1 MDSAQNQLVEKL
13 RSSANI
19 LVTVSRNPSVDQLS
33 ACVGLTLLLNKFSKH
48 ATAVFSGEV
57 PSTLEFLDPE
67 STLEKTTDSLRDFII
82 ALDKSKADKLRY
94 KVEDEMV
101 RIFITPYR
109 TSISQADLEFSQGD
123 FNVDVVIA
131 LGVQRQEDLDDAI
144 TSHGRILHDAVV
156 SSINTHNG
164 DSLGSINW
172 ADPAA
177 SSLSELVYDLA
188 VVLNKELIDGQI
200 ATALLTGIVAETDR
214 FSNEKT
220 TPQTMSVSAALMAA
234 GANQQLVA
242 SKLDA
247 PAAVPP
253 GSIASEAAGPALDAA
268 VIKPEPGT
276 LEIKH
281 ASDIDAALSETEPSE
296 DGIVAP
302 TFEPTAEVAEPVSA
316 DGASDL
322 IGDVKPSDPDDH
334 PADDEAPFV
343 SPAPS
348 FVVDPPM
355 MGGTLTANSR
365 PEYELVDSSFD
376 PLSLPQINEAPL
388 LSRDSE
394 PAVPIESTP
403 PASFTPL
410 PPTLPTPLLTGFTP
424 PPPAW
429 VPPYEDPLHN
439 GSPASE
445 APKPLSTT
453 QLPPFTPVEQPAEP
467 AVRLP
472 NDPETLADIEQ
483 SVHSPH
489 LTAEVNSARDEV
501 MRALSDTSPELPEP
515 IAALNAQP
523 LGAALHE
530 PVNFD
535 QMAQPTAAFTDV
547 LQQVIPAVSEAAQ
560 PPAQS
565 TGYGDVVLPPAQ
577 TIQPSSSTVTDP
589 TAPPPVP
596 PPIPFNF
603 GTPQPPNS
611 PR

>member
-1 MDSAQNQLVEKL
+1 MDSDQNQLVEKL

-19 LVTVSRNPSVDQLS
+19 LVTVSRNPSIDQLA
-33 ACVGLTLLLNKFSKH
+33 ACVGLALFLNKFNKH

-57 PSTLEFLDPE
+57 PSTMEFLDPE

-156 SSINTHNG
+156 SSINTHSG
-164 DSLGSINW
+164 ESLGSINW
-172 ADPAA
+172 SDPAA

-188 VVLNKELIDGQI
+188 VVLNKELIDSQI
-200 ATALLTGIVAETDR
+200 ATALLTGIVAETAR

-242 SKLDA
+242 SKLEEPITDQVVVGQ
-247 PAAVPP
+247 PLV
-253 GSIASEAAGPALDAA
+253 ASEANSAERATVP
-268 VIKPEPGT
+268 KPEPGT
-276 LEIKH
+276 LEIGH
-281 ASDIDAALSETEPSE
+281 ESDNPEALPQPELNE
-296 DGIVAP
+296 DIAVAP
-302 TFEPTAEVAEPVSA
+302 TFEAVDETMSSEEVS
-316 DGASDL
+316 L

-334 PADDEAPFV
+334 PIDTAVPFV
-343 SPAPS
+343 SPAPQ
-348 FVVDPPM
+348 FVVDPPT

-365 PEYELVDSSFD
+365 PEYELSETSLD
-376 PLSLPQINEAPL
+376 PLSLPRINEAPL
-388 LSRDSE
+388 LSRDSR
-394 PAVPIESTP
+394 PATPVEATP
-403 PASFTPL
+403 P
-410 PPTLPTPLLTGFTP
+410 PPFAAPAPIQSTQPIPLLTGFTP

-439 GSPASE
+439 GSPALEVVQPLIVPPPPSSL
-445 APKPLSTT
+445 APA
-453 QLPPFTPVEQPAEP
+453 AEP
-467 AVRLP
+467 ANSLP
-472 NDPETLADIEQ
+472 DGLETLADIEQ

-489 LTAEVNSARDEV
+489 LTTEVTSARDEV
-501 MRALSDTSPELPEP
+501 MRALNDTSPELPEP

-523 LGAALHE
+523 LGGALHD
-530 PVNFD
+530 PVNFN
-535 QMAQPTAAFTDV
+535 QMAQPSPAFTDA
-547 LQQVIPAVSEAAQ
+547 LRQVIPAVPGVAQ
-560 PPAQS
+560 P
-565 TGYGDVVLPPAQ
+565 TGYGNVVLPPAQ
-577 TIQPSSSTVTDP
+577 TLPPSSSSVTDP

-603 GTPQPPNS
+603 GTPPNPPQQ
-611 PR
+611 

>member
-19 LVTVSRNPSVDQLS
+19 LVTVSRNPSVDQLA
-33 ACVGLTLLLNKFSKH
+33 ACVGLSLFLNKFNKH

-57 PSTLEFLDPE
+57 PSTMEFLDPE

-156 SSINTHNG
+156 SSINTRSG
-164 DSLGSINW
+164 ESLGSINW
-172 ADPAA
+172 TDSAA
-177 SSLSELVYDLA
+177 SSLSELVYDLV

-200 ATALLTGIVAETDR
+200 ATALLTGIVAETAR

-242 SKLDA
+242 SKLEA
-247 PAAVPP
+247 PTMDGQLLV
-253 GSIASEAAGPALDAA
+253 ASEANSAEPAT
-268 VIKPEPGT
+268 VPKPEPGT
-276 LEIKH
+276 LEIGH
-281 ASDIDAALSETEPSE
+281 ESDNPEALPQPELNE
-296 DGIVAP
+296 DIVVAP
-302 TFEPTAEVAEPVSA
+302 AFAEPEFTDEIS
-316 DGASDL
+316 L

-334 PADDEAPFV
+334 PVDPTAPFV
-343 SPAPS
+343 SPAPQ

-365 PEYELVDSSFD
+365 PEYEISEPSPD
-376 PLSLPQINEAPL
+376 PLSLPSINEAPL
-388 LSRDSE
+388 LSRDSQ
-394 PAVPIESTP
+394 PAAPVEATPPPPFAAPVPIQSTQ
-403 PASFTPL
+403 
-410 PPTLPTPLLTGFTP
+410 PTPLLTGFTP

-439 GSPASE
+439 GSPE
-445 APKPLSTT
+445 
-453 QLPPFTPVEQPAEP
+453 PPSRWP
-467 AVRLP
+467 
-472 NDPETLADIEQ
+472 DDSETLADIEQ

-489 LTAEVNSARDEV
+489 LTTEVTSARDEV
-501 MRALSDTSPELPEP
+501 MRALNDTSPELPEP

-523 LGAALHE
+523 LGGDLHD
-530 PVNFD
+530 PVDFT
-535 QMAQPTAAFTDV
+535 QMVQPSPAFTDA
-547 LQQVIPAVSEAAQ
+547 LQQVIPAVPGVAQ
-560 PPAQS
+560 P
-565 TGYGDVVLPPAQ
+565 TGYGDVVLPPPQ
-577 TIQPSSSTVTDP
+577 SLPPSSSSVTDP

-603 GTPQPPNS
+603 GTPPNPPQ
-611 PR
+611 